1 MSPTLPLDPHGDDLR
16 VIDTEGTPVLREV
29 AVLDGRGQL
38 LYEART
44 PDEDA
49 EYYAADLI
57 RPLPELLRDLRQQ
70 LQGHR
75 IVAHNAPHDSGVL
88 AASFEACGLQPPSLE
103 WHCTLEL
110 AQQLHPGCASF
121 ALGPLCDELQVGSEP
136 FCRDAAHQAAYDARF
151 TYRLYRRLQRDQH
164 SRRLAGQ
171 PNPFH
176 SSRVD
181 TPFQHFVD
189 DRKVHEAAFLR
200 LSSVLR
206 SVTSD
211 HNQQSQGAVL
221 VGEPGSGKTHLV
233 MRLADEVLRNNR
245 LLFVRQPNQAASVL
259 FHIYSRTLE
268 SLVEPVGDTS
278 HSQLDLLLI
287 RALRRIMQD
296 SIEDPDLRTST
307 MDREILAA
315 LEEDDLRRLGQEGS
329 DARRNRWERLETRL
343 LRWWADRH
351 SAAGSGRQ
359 ILQGL
364 VRFCRYTQP
373 NLRESCR
380 RWLATGECEPVDREL
395 EGLSPW
401 NGELER
407 EEFSLQALRVLGL
420 LSSLDAPLILVFDQL
435 EGLWQENNRPVLLRF
450 AEVVKELFTHMPH
463 TLILVALF
471 PDRWQQFQRDFD
483 GSITGRVGQHVI
495 PLETPRPDQIEE
507 ILDMRLEPL
516 GVKALDLFSEDDLEQ
531 IVRMPS
537 LRSGLNRASAI
548 FEHRVNGV
556 PLPPVPPPPPPPL
569 RLNGDGA
576 LSSQPRLLHLEEQ
589 IEQILERLERLER
602 PGSDQAQ
609 ANPPAADANT
619 EERQNAE
626 PAIMPAVSD
635 PPRPRAAGE
644 IGSDNPY
651 SDLFRRYREHARD
664 SLRER
669 WKSPPII
676 DDSDDAGKLRQ
687 ICLGYQQIRRLEVD
701 TLRLGKKKVP
711 DNVVINLPKSQ
722 YCVAFLH
729 LANANSI
736 QARLSNLNQLVMR
749 HRQVQFIL
757 MRDASAPEI
766 RSKGASAALQAF
778 LNGCGDGVQRTHE
791 RTLDLE
797 RRLAL
802 EFVHQL
808 VSDILN
814 RELDV
819 PLRDGLQLLAQVEPD
834 NWVVKMLHPMRR
846 AG

>member
-1 MSPTLPLDPHGDDLR
+1 MSPSLPLDPHGDDLR

-44 PDEDA
+44 LDEDA

-70 LQGHR
+70 LQGYR
-75 IVAHNAPHDSGVL
+75 VVAHNAPHDSGVL
-88 AASFEACGLQPPSLE
+88 AASFEACGLQPPALD

-171 PNPFH
+171 QNPFH

-206 SVTSD
+206 SVAGD
-211 HNQQSQGAVL
+211 RNQQSQGAVL

-245 LLFVRQPNQAASVL
+245 LLFVRQPNQAATVL

-268 SLVEPVGDTS
+268 SLVEPVGDGS
-278 HSQLDLLLI
+278 RSQLDLLLI
-287 RALRRIMQD
+287 RALRRIMQATD
-296 SIEDPDLRTST
+296 NST
-307 MDREILAA
+307 ERDREILAA
-315 LEEDDLRRLGQEGS
+315 LEAEDLGRLGQGGS
-329 DARRNRWERLETRL
+329 EARRQRWERLEARL

-364 VRFCRYTQP
+364 MRFCRYTRP
-373 NLRESCR
+373 DLRESCR

-435 EGLWQENNRPVLLRF
+435 EGLWQENNRPVLVRF
-450 AEVVKELFTHMPH
+450 GEVVRELFTHMPH
-463 TLILVALF
+463 TLILLTLF

-495 PLETPRPDQIEE
+495 PLEAPRPDQIEE
-507 ILDMRLEPL
+507 ILDMRLESL
-516 GVKALDLFSEDDLEQ
+516 GVKAVELFSEDDLEQ

-537 LRSGLNRASAI
+537 LRSGLNRASAV

-569 RLNGDGA
+569 RLNGDSN
-576 LSSQPRLLHLEEQ
+576 LSSQPRLLQLEEQ

-602 PGSDQAQ
+602 HGSAQAQ
-609 ANPPAADANT
+609 APPLAAEAKT

-626 PAIMPAVSD
+626 PAFEPVVSD
-635 PPRPRAAGE
+635 APPPRAAGE
-644 IGSDNPY
+644 IALDNPY
-651 SDLFRRYREHARD
+651 TDLFRRYREHARD

-711 DNVVINLPKSQ
+711 DNVVINLQKSQ

-736 QARLSNLNQLVMR
+736 QARLSNLNQLVIR
-749 HRQVQFIL
+749 HRQVRFIL

-791 RTLDLE
+791 RPLDLE

-808 VSDILN
+808 VSDIIN
-814 RELDV
+814 RELDM

-834 NWVVKMLHPMRR
+834 NWVVKMLHPARR